1 MAANSI
7 GEGSLVLGVNSTGLI
22 TGLKQANAKLTEF
35 SKTAKEATAAIG
47 GGSFS
52 ALLEGAGKFGTIG
65 LLIAGSIELGK
76 NLSGIV
82 TRTQMFH
89 NELERGKVLGDAWSE
104 TVGRGIEKMRKELE
118 AISDIKGTQTGIDLQ
133 TKQLKTLE
141 EQLSSLAPQLQKAR
155 EEALKWQ
162 SVWQKDTSVLQAFLV
177 GEKESGLK
185 KAEANLAELEKVY
198 KQRFE
203 AAQELRKGLLEIGN
217 PAESIEATK
226 ALRLFIVE
234 MEDGVKALTENP
246 DIMKLEKL
254 QQAFGFSN
262 ADIGAARLA
271 AINKEMAIANDEL
284 EKFVKSQYNSD
295 RNADVVAL
303 EELAEAQKFTAEQIQ
318 TANDAIFA
326 KNDRAAQKFIR
337 ELQVDLGMIQ
347 GEFKKISEEQQLDE
361 LIKAGIDQKHIDRI
375 KKLIEYKKQLDT
387 PYSALKSIQA
397 GSAADF
403 ELRNRIK
410 FDEDKRSGMNQERL
424 LKDMLQQLIKLNI
437 GLSALDRPSPEI

>member
-1 MAANSI
+1 MAGSSI
-7 GEGSLVLGVNSTGLI
+7 GEGSLVLTANSTGLI

-47 GGSFS
+47 GGSFG
-52 ALLEGAGKFGTIG
+52 ALLEGAGKFGAIG
-65 LLIAGSIELGK
+65 LAIAAAIELGK

-133 TKQLKTLE
+133 NKQLKTLE
-141 EQLSSLAPQLQKAR
+141 EQLVSLAPQLQKAR

-162 SVWQKDTSVLQAFLV
+162 SVWNKDSSVMQAFLI

-217 PAESIEATK
+217 PSESIEATK
-226 ALRLFIVE
+226 AIRLFIQE
-234 MEDGVKALTENP
+234 MEDGVKSLTENP
-246 DIMKLEKL
+246 DIMKLEKI

-262 ADIGAARLA
+262 ADIGEARLA
-271 AINKEMAIANDEL
+271 AINKEIAIANDEL

-295 RNADVVAL
+295 RNSDVTAL
-303 EELAEAQKFTAEQIQ
+303 EDLAEQYKFTAEQIQ
-318 TANDAIFA
+318 TATDAINA
-326 KNDRAAQKFIR
+326 KNSREAQRWIHDLSQ
-337 ELQVDLGMIQ
+337 ELGLLAGQYKQ
-347 GEFKKISEEQQLDE
+347 TAEEIKLQE
-361 LIKAGIDQKHIDRI
+361 LVEKGVEQKHIDRLR
-375 KKLIEYKKQLDT
+375 KLIDFKKAVEA
-387 PYSALKSIQA
+387 PYNPLKSIQA
-397 GSAADF
+397 GNGADF

-437 GLSALDRPSPEI
+437 GLSALDRDAPEI